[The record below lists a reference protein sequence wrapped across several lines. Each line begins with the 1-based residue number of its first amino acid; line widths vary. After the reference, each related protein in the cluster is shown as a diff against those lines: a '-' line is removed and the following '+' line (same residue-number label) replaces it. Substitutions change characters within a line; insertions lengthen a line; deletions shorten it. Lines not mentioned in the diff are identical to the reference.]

1 MGLRDIIGAINSPFG
16 YEISPVARA
25 LEAVP
30 ELVNRAADMATGE
43 RDLKPSDVKLAVD
56 LAGTWMALPSSQA
69 WITGSYLYD
78 LATDQ
83 EDPADPFEFLRN
95 LVFTRRQAA

>member
-1 MGLRDIIGAINSPFG
+1 M
-16 YEISPVARA
+16 VRA
-25 LEAVP
+25 FENAVM
-30 ELVNRAADMATGE
+30 LVNRTADMATGE
-43 RDLKPSDVKLAVD
+43 RDLKRSDVKLAVD

-95 LVFTRRQAA
+95 LVFTRRKAA